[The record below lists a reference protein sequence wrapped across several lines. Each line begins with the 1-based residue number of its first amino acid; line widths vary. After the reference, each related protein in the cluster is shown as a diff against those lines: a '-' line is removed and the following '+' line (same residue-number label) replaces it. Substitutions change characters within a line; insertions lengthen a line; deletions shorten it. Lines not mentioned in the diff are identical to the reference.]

1 MCLTV
6 LFHKERFLY
15 REDLEKFYTLYEEV
29 LIKYNIKQQNIW
41 NCDETMVNV
50 HEGKEKVIRRNDH
63 QPPCRKT
70 HGEHMTLLLF
80 ISAAGESQTPL
91 IILPL
96 KTVPPL
102 DPEVQKQFHF
112 AGQSSGWMTGQIFKN
127 IVENGFSAAIESKRV
142 NKNEPVLLIFDHHSS
157 RDSIDAEKL
166 WNDHK
171 ILLLI
176 IPPHSSALTQPLEVS
191 VNGELKRLLSERFVD
206 IPEES
211 LTDRRNRLLQILH
224 RCLSRAQCADII
236 LNGFE
241 RTGLWPFNP
250 QVVYNSAMVLNSVKP
265 KPSVE
270 AGKKRKI

>member
-1 MCLTV
+1 ML
-6 LFHKERFLY
+6 
-15 REDLEKFYTLYEEV
+15 
-29 LIKYNIKQQNIW
+29 
-41 NCDETMVNV
+41 NV

-63 QPPCRKT
+63 PSPCRKT
-70 HGEHMTLLLF
+70 VKIGEHMTLLLF
-80 ISAAGESQTPL
+80 INAAGESQTPL

-102 DPEVQKQFHF
+102 DPEIQKQFHF

-127 IVENGFSAAIESKRV
+127 IIENGFSIAIESMRV
-142 NKNEPVLLIFDHHSS
+142 DKNEPVLLIFDHHSS
-157 RDSIDAEKL
+157 RDSIDAEKM

-176 IPPHSSALTQPLEVS
+176 ILPHSSALTQPLDLS
-191 VNGELKRLLSERFVD
+191 VNGELKRLLSERFHD
-206 IPEES
+206 IPDES

-224 RCLSRAQCADII
+224 RCLSRAQCPDIV
-236 LNGFE
+236 LSGFE

-250 QVVYNSAMVLNSVKP
+250 QVVYNSAMVLTSVKP

-270 AGKKRKI
+270 AGKKRKRGKSMDAGGIVYFGEINILPSQEKV